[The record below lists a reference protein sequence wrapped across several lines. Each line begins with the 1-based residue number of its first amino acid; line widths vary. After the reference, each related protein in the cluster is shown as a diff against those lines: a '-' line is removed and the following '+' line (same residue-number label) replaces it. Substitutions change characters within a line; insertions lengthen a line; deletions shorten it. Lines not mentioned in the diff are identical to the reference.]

1 MSTATAPACTNSAS
15 SPSNSENLKGSIMSI
30 STAPSA
36 HLPNGETIGVFGR
49 PDFADDTPHE
59 QVVYC
64 NDAATGLQAIIAI
77 HSTTLGPAL
86 GGTRFYP
93 YADEHAALTDVL
105 RLSRGMTYKAS
116 VSGLALG
123 GGKAV
128 IIGDPETSKT
138 PDLLRAYGRFVES
151 LRGRY
156 ITAADVGTTADDMD
170 IIGET
175 TDRVVSR
182 TEAAGGSG
190 DSAPLTALGVFRAI
204 EAAAQH
210 LWHSADLAGRVVGI
224 EGTGKVG
231 LQLALLLA
239 DAGASVIA
247 SDINEQSLKRITTQL
262 PAVRTVK
269 TLHGLD
275 LDIYAPC
282 AMGGSLTE
290 RSVEA
295 LSAKIVCGAANN
307 QLSRPEVELSL
318 RDRDIVWVP
327 DYVANSGGLVQVAGE
342 IKGQTRQEMT
352 AAVNRIA
359 DTVADILQ
367 ARRDTDNLAGR
378 AALALARRNLG
389 FTP

>member
-1 MSTATAPACTNSAS
+1 
-15 SPSNSENLKGSIMSI
+15 MSI
-30 STAPSA
+30 DTAPSA
-36 HLPNGETIGVFGR
+36 HLLNGETIGVFGR

-64 NDAATGLQAIIAI
+64 HDAATGLQAIIAV

-210 LWHSADLAGRVVGI
+210 RWQSPDLAGRVVGV
-224 EGTGKVG
+224 EGAGKVG

-247 SDINEQSLKRITTQL
+247 SDINPQSLQRLRTQL
-262 PAVRTVK
+262 PTVRTVT

-290 RSVEA
+290 RSVES
-295 LSAKIVCGAANN
+295 LSAEIVCGAANN

-327 DYVANSGGLVQVAGE
+327 DYVANSGGLIQVAGE

-352 AAVNRIA
+352 AAVDRIA
-359 DTVADILQ
+359 DTVTDILQ
-367 ARRDTDNLAGR
+367 ARRETDNLAGR

>member
-1 MSTATAPACTNSAS
+1 
-15 SPSNSENLKGSIMSI
+15 MSI
-30 STAPSA
+30 DDT
-36 HLPNGETIGVFGR
+36 LPPRLPIGVFRR

-86 GGTRFYP
+86 GGTRC
-93 YADEHAALTDVL
+93 YAYSDEHAALTDAL

-116 VSGLALG
+116 VSGLTLG

-128 IIGDPETSKT
+128 IIGDPATTKS

-151 LRGRY
+151 LQGRY
-156 ITAADVGTTADDMD
+156 ITAGDVGTTADDLD

-175 TDRVVSR
+175 TDHVVGR

-204 EAAAQH
+204 EAAARH
-210 LWHSADLAGRVVGI
+210 LWRSDDLAGRVVGI
-224 EGTGKVG
+224 EGVGKVG
-231 LQLALLLA
+231 FQLARLLA

-247 SDINEQSLKRITTQL
+247 SDINQQSLERIKTRL
-262 PAVRTVK
+262 PRVRTVEA
-269 TLHGLD
+269 LHGLE

-327 DYVANSGGLVQVAGE
+327 DYVANSGGLIQVAGE
-342 IKGQTRQEMT
+342 IERKTRQEVT
-352 AAVNRIA
+352 TTVNRIA
-359 DTVADILQ
+359 DTVAEILQ
-367 ARRDTDNLAGR
+367 ARCETDNLAGK
-378 AALALARRNLG
+378 AALALAQRNLG
-389 FTP
+389 SRP